1 MQDAAAL
8 ATHRPSFRPDTV
20 YYDGM
25 MTKTYLRVF
34 AWLVLA
40 FIFFVTVSPI
50 ELRPHTIFTVN
61 IDRAGAYLLAGLVFA
76 LAYPKQWKLI
86 ALFLVVGAIAF
97 EFMQE
102 FSPTRHARLHD
113 ALVKAGGA
121 LAGVTLGRILTGGRV
136 RHMVSLIAGNPTPA
150 QDTP

>member
-1 MQDAAAL
+1 MAIR
-8 ATHRPSFRPDTV
+8 RPSFRRDTV

-25 MTKTYLRVF
+25 MTKTYLRIF

-61 IDRAGAYLLAGLVFA
+61 IDRAGAYALAGLVFA

-86 ALFLVVGAIAF
+86 ALFLVIGAIA
-97 EFMQE
+97 
-102 FSPTRHARLHD
+102 
-113 ALVKAGGA
+113 GG
-121 LAGVTLGRILTGGRV
+121 
-136 RHMVSLIAGNPTPA
+136 
-150 QDTP
+150 